1 MSTNDVLDSMY
12 QLWVK
17 HGIQKSTMLS
27 IEQVCSYLETLT
39 VSQKNFDRLKLAL
52 EEVTVEDEE
61 ETTQD
66 MFDRVEAQN
75 GQY

>member
-1 MSTNDVLDSMY
+1 
-12 QLWVK
+12 
-17 HGIQKSTMLS
+17 MLS

-39 VSQKNFDRLKLAL
+39 VSQKNFERLKLAL